1 MMSKISIIMPVYN
14 GSQFLEKSIE
24 SVSNQTLK
32 DVELI
37 CVDDGSDD
45 DSLDVLNKLSER
57 FSFIKVFSQENQG
70 SGKARNAGM
79 KKACGE
85 YIAFLDAD
93 DIFIDKESL
102 EMMYETADKNDA
114 NIVSSNLQFV
124 EKNYKLKENPHYR
137 LGDYREFDDYGFVL
151 PEDYGIPYAF
161 YKSIFKREFLL
172 RHEIEFP
179 DLIRGQDPIF
189 LAKVLANCGKVY
201 TTPLNFYGYNYSIGG
216 GVNVKI
222 NNYKKKLSYIQHF
235 KDTCDVLSEGGLTET
250 SEVYKTHFAKYLY
263 WGDNSLDK
271 ELYMIYDKVVGKESD
286 FFDKDNPFFQQFYVG
301 SSAFFAFQQ
310 DSEEYFEKVR
320 QNLLGMKVS
329 DKFNSINLKRLEMFI
344 HSDSLEEFKSK
355 YHSEEIRILK
365 EKHESLIDKREKLA
379 QRYESLQQELI
390 ELEEFNK
397 SLLNSSSW
405 KLTKPLRA
413 VMNIFR

>member
-1 MMSKISIIMPVYN
+1 MMTKISIIMPVYN

-189 LAKVLANCGKVY
+189 LAKALANCGKVY

-235 KDTCDVLSEGGLTET
+235 KDTCDVLSEGGLAET

-365 EKHESLIDKREKLA
+365 ENHESLIDKREKLA
-379 QRYESLQQELI
+379 QRYESLQEELI